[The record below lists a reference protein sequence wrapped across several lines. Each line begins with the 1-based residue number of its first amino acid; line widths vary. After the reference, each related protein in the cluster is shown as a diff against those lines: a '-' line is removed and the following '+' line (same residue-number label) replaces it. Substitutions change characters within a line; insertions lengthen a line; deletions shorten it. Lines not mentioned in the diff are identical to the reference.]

1 LIKKR
6 HSYECLFSL
15 IYALLNLVCDKP
27 LTFNYEKVPITKKVK
42 NNDTYPRYIKR
53 LSCVLKYNVIHSKVT
68 SKKTAVDTMNM
79 NVPPKKLI
87 YYSLSVKYI

>member
-1 LIKKR
+1 MNA
-6 HSYECLFSL
+6 FSL
-15 IYALLNLVCDKP
+15 LYMVFLIWFVINHW
-27 LTFNYEKVPITKKVK
+27 TFNYEKVPITKKVK

>member
-1 LIKKR
+1 MIN
-6 HSYECLFSL
+6 HW
-15 IYALLNLVCDKP
+15 
-27 LTFNYEKVPITKKVK
+27 TFNYEKVPITKKVK

-87 YYSLSVKYI
+87 YYSLFNYVHLVFLISMKECFFDLLQLQLFQ